1 MITAPQTTSKAI
13 PNKVTA
19 RAVHK
24 RMRGEGASHY
34 ALGCF
39 YKDMLT
45 RRLWSS
51 QSDLA
56 RSLGISKSN
65 VSKAIALTRIPVE
78 VVEAIGGAKLVTFR
92 ISELLLSAID
102 RFGAAMF
109 ILRVREAV
117 RAGFVALDDIL
128 EFAVFDRL
136 PRPTPSAVRVRLAR
150 DKKSLRLDVPDL
162 DQLLPHLAELEK
174 SISNAFTLFKVNR
187 SIRPIVA
194 AESAQRRLRTAA
206 SRAKVGPQII
216 KPRREAQG
224 GSADAEI

>member
-1 MITAPQTTSKAI
+1 MSTEPKTTSKAI

-24 RMRGEGASHY
+24 RMRAEGASHY

-56 RSLGISKSN
+56 RSLEISKSN
-65 VSKAIALTRIPVE
+65 ISKAIALTRIPME
-78 VVEAIGGAKLVTFR
+78 VVEAVGGAKHVSFR
-92 ISELLLSAID
+92 IGELLLSAID
-102 RFGAAMF
+102 KFGAAMF
-109 ILRVREAV
+109 ISRVREAV

-136 PRPTPSAVRVRLAR
+136 PRPTPRAVRVRLAR
-150 DKKSLRLDVPDL
+150 DKKSLRLDIPDL
-162 DQLLPHLAELEK
+162 DQLLPHLSDLEEFIVRNFIFFK
-174 SISNAFTLFKVNR
+174 IGLSDRQNA
-187 SIRPIVA
+187 A
-194 AESAQRRLRTAA
+194 AESAQRRLRMAA
-206 SRAKVGPQII
+206 SRAKVGPPNI

-224 GSADAEI
+224 GSADTEI